1 MLLSTAVFLVAL
13 ASISIEAYKTCKD
26 PKLMETKA
34 KNYKF
39 TIAMVVLGVL
49 SILISFAG
57 IVGGVR
63 SGSI

>member
-1 MLLSTAVFLVAL
+1 
-13 ASISIEAYKTCKD
+13 
-26 PKLMETKA
+26 METKA